1 MKKKVEKDISI
12 LIPSKIID
20 DNLRYCIKQIRK
32 FYKNIKIILVLDKP
46 SESKM
51 DKNIQI
57 VISGNETIGFKRNLG
72 LKYVI
77 TKFVSFIDSDAYPNS
92 RWLDESLNL
101 YKDKKIALVGGP
113 NLSPKT
119 KNVEKILVARSRRNS
134 IVTLNPKVKSIKTN
148 KHFINFLP
156 SCNMIM
162 RTSIYKKIKGRT
174 TRSSRLS

>member
-57 VISGNETIGFKRNLG
+57 AISGNETIGFKRNLG

-77 TKFVSFIDSDAYPNS
+77 TKFVSFIDSDAYPNKN
-92 RWLDESLNL
+92 WLILGIKNL
-101 YKDKKIALVGGP
+101 
-113 NLSPKT
+113 
-119 KNVEKILVARSRRNS
+119 
-134 IVTLNPKVKSIKTN
+134 
-148 KHFINFLP
+148 
-156 SCNMIM
+156 
-162 RTSIYKKIKGRT
+162 
-174 TRSSRLS
+174 